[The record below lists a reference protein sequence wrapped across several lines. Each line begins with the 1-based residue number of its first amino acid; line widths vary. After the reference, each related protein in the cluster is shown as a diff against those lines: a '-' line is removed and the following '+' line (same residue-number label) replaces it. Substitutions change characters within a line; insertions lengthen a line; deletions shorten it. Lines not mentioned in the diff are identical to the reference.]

1 MPRIL
6 LMFCLLLSFTA
17 QSRDFEGGYAAYGA
31 GARTCAEY
39 TQATKAGG
47 AKENFYL
54 DWVIGYFSAFNVIIP
69 ETYDIL
75 GDLEF
80 PKVQEWL
87 DVRCEKYPRELFINS
102 VAKMTTILYPTRY
115 KSGLKKAPQAP
126 ARSLNSVS
134 KAVKK

>member
-6 LMFCLLLSFTA
+6 LMFCLLLTLSVQA
-17 QSRDFEGGYAAYGA
+17 RDFEGGYAAYGA
-31 GARTCAEY
+31 GARSCAEY
-39 TQATKAGG
+39 TKAAKAGG
-47 AKENFYL
+47 SKQDFYL

-75 GDLEF
+75 GEMDF

-87 DVRCEKYPRELFINS
+87 DIRCKKYPHELFINS

-115 KSGLKKAPQAP
+115 KSGLKNPP
-126 ARSLNSVS
+126 ARQLNSVS
-134 KAVKK
+134 KAIKK